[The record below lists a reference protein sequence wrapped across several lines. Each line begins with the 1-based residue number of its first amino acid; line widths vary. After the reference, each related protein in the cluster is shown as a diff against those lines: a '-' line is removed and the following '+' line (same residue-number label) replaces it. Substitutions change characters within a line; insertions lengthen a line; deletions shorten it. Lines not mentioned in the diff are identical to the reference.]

1 MAVEAYGKENRQ
13 EGKKPSRH
21 PPHTHTPSQLEPY
34 TCLLTLE
41 PSGPDHFP

>member
-13 EGKKPSRH
+13 EGKKPSR
-21 PPHTHTPSQLEPY
+21 PPIHTPSQLEPY

-41 PSGPDHFP
+41 PSGPDYFP

>member
-21 PPHTHTPSQLEPY
+21 PPPTHTHTFPTGAVHLS
-34 TCLLTLE
+34 
-41 PSGPDHFP
+41 PDLGAFWA